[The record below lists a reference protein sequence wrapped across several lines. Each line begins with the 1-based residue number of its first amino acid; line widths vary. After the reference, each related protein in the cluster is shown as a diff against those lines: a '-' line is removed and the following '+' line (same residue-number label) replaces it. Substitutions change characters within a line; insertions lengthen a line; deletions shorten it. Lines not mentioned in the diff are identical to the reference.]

1 MSKVRTVG
9 PFLVAGTL
17 LIAACATFEPNLA
30 LPSVTTLGSQ
40 NIHLKDLADLDARAS
55 AVAVVQPTGK
65 TRIELV
71 EFAKG
76 VLPTPVPVVEL
87 RVIEVIK
94 GELPEYIEQ
103 RVGYTYQGDDGQEVP
118 VISGP
123 ARFLLYLEPFDTGDG
138 APWNGQWVTT
148 AWLSGVFM
156 DLGGDSGTYTRVD
169 AEAVNLPDRITVSE
183 AADPASV
190 PVDIED

>member
-1 MSKVRTVG
+1 MSRVRNVA
-9 PFLVAGTL
+9 PLILVAAVLTS
-17 LIAACATFEPNLA
+17 ACASAERNLS
-30 LPSVTTLGSQ
+30 LPRVSALGSQ
-40 NIHLKDLADLDARAS
+40 NVHLKDLADLDARAT

-65 TRIELV
+65 TRIDLV

-76 VLPTPVPVVEL
+76 VPAMPVPVVEL

-103 RVGYTYQGDDGQEVP
+103 RVGYTYQGDDGKEVP

-123 ARFLLYLEPFDTGDG
+123 GRFLLYLEPFDMGDG
-138 APWNGQWVTT
+138 ASWNGQWVTT

-169 AEAVNLPDRITVSE
+169 PDAVNLPDQITVSE

-190 PVDIED
+190 HVDIEP

>member
-1 MSKVRTVG
+1 MSKVRTVV
-9 PFLVAGTL
+9 PLLVAGTL
-17 LIAACATFEPNLA
+17 LIAGCATSDRNLS
-30 LPSVTTLGSQ
+30 LPRVAELGHQ
-40 NIHLKDLADLDARAS
+40 NIGLKDLADLDSRAM

-65 TRIELV
+65 ARIELV

-76 VLPTPVPVVEL
+76 VAPMPIPVVEL

-123 ARFLLYLEPFDTGDG
+123 GRFLLYLEPFDMGDA

-169 AEAVNLPDRITVSE
+169 PDAVDLPDEITVSE

-190 PVDIED
+190 TSRPSG